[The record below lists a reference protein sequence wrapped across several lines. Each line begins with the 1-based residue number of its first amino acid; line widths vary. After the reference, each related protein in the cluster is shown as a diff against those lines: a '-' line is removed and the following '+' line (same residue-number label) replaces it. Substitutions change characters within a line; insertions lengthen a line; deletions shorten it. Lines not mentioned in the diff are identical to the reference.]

1 MDDSK
6 TAGGEG
12 VGRQRLAANVGP
24 AIEVVNVLQPGYGN
38 VGIVSF
44 YAAGI
49 GVMFLLFSAS
59 GAGGSLLDEEE
70 SGTLGRLVDRAPA

>member
-1 MDDSK
+1 M
-6 TAGGEG
+6 
-12 VGRQRLAANVGP
+12 
-24 AIEVVNVLQPGYGN
+24 QPGYGN

-59 GAGGSLLDEEE
+59 GAGG
-70 SGTLGRLVDRAPA
+70 A